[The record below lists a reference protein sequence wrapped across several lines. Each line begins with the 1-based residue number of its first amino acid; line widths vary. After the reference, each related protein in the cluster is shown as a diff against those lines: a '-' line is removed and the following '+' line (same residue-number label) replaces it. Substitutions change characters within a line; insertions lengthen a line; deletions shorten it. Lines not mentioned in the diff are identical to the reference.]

1 MPNKKPGSVSV
12 AESHILESLQ
22 DAVYEV
28 PGVVPGA
35 RALSHFGEHALGWMG
50 LSAAAAVLDKKRRR
64 EWIGVGVAAFGA
76 HATSVVVKR
85 IVRRRRPDYPYVR
98 VGVATPS
105 RLSFPS
111 SHATSTTA
119 FLVGAARVLG
129 TPAPLVGVPVM
140 MASRMVLGVHYPSD
154 TVAGALIGAA
164 TAEAVT
170 RFERKNA

>member
-1 MPNKKPGSVSV
+1 M
-12 AESHILESLQ
+12 
-22 DAVYEV
+22 
-28 PGVVPGA
+28 
-35 RALSHFGEHALGWMG
+35 
-50 LSAAAAVLDKKRRR
+50 
-64 EWIGVGVAAFGA
+64 GVAAFGA

-129 TPAPLVGVPVM
+129 TPAPLLGVPVM

-170 RFERKNA
+170 RFERKNV